1 MAMLNESMVNTLVQ
15 QAMEIMHNAYVPYG
29 KVPVGACILA
39 SDGTLY
45 AGCNIENAIPALS
58 ATAEAV
64 ALHRA
69 VADGKREFD
78 GIAVVADKEEPFIP
92 NGAVCQLLAEFHVPE
107 VVMANMKG
115 EVKQVE
121 LSELLPYGVR
131 IHQNTDFQMFADD
144 EDAD

>member
-1 MAMLNESMVNTLVQ
+1 MLNESMVNTLVQ
-15 QAMEIMHNAYVPYG
+15 QAMEILHNAYVPYG

-39 SDGTLY
+39 SDGTFY
-45 AGCNIENAIPALS
+45 AGCNVENTIPALS
-58 ATAEAV
+58 TTAEAV
-64 ALHRA
+64 ALYRA

-121 LSELLPYGVR
+121 LADLLPYGVQ
-131 IHQNTDFQMFADD
+131 IHQDTDFPLYAD
-144 EDAD
+144 EDEAE